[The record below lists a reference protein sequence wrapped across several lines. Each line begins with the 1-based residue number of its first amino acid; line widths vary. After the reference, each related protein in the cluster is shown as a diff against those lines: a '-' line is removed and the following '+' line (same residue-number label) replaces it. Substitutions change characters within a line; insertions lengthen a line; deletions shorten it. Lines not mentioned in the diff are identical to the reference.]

1 LKEVLDE
8 RYLEFRIGQV
18 RRLGERLA
26 AAGVPIVKPI
36 GGHAVYL
43 DARRFL
49 PHVPPAQYPAQALS
63 VALYREGGVRSVEIG
78 GVMFGRRDPKTG
90 QEIAPDLELVRL
102 TIPRRVYSNTHLD
115 YVADVVIGCFK
126 SREEIRGVRIV
137 KQAPFLRHFT
147 AEFEAIGA

>member
-1 LKEVLDE
+1 
-8 RYLEFRIGQV
+8 
-18 RRLGERLA
+18 
-26 AAGVPIVKPI
+26 
-36 GGHAVYL
+36 
-43 DARRFL
+43 
-49 PHVPPAQYPAQALS
+49 
-63 VALYREGGVRSVEIG
+63 
-78 GVMFGRRDPKTG
+78 MFGRRDPKTG